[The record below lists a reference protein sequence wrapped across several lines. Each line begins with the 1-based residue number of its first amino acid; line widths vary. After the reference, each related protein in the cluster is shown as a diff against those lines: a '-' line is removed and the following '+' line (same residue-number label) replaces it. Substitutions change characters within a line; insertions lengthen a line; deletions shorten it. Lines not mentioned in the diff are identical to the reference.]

1 MKRLIGAA
9 VAAAVLLGCQ
19 DREQLTSPSPGRI
32 SAAISDGGN
41 GGNTHFYFLPPL
53 VTQPSYIGTF
63 NPSLKPLVEICHL
76 TTDPNCAN
84 FVTRFTPSQISVDSQ
99 YKVNWNTD
107 PSVLVSG
114 HTYRVRVILGNIGT
128 GSGSACPAASGYPA
142 PADRPGCKEFG
153 FRDVKPVATPQEVP
167 KDQSVALY
175 VFLNGST
182 NPIKFRIE
190 KGALCVANAT
200 DCGEGTV
207 GTGGGS
213 VLANFSNLS
222 IPNGALTT
230 VGDVTIIMQ
239 KVPCTA
245 AGRVSFVPADLPQ
258 YEGCYDFRTF
268 PENVTFNQNYIVG
281 MCLKLPTG
289 LSQAQQDK
297 LQIHRYDPGA
307 PPEALPEAAP
317 QFPLNCTDFASLG
330 GNPVLNFARRTW
342 RAFQREVGPWFSP
355 PPLFAAHLLGGSGG
369 KLSSLVWAIPS
380 GMAKLAGD
388 NQTALVNTA
397 VAIAPSVKVTDPA
410 GDPVAGATVHFVASG
425 DSKVDLVDADSVP
438 CLSDPG
444 LACVRTNSSGI
455 AQVASWTLGST
466 AGTYT
471 LAASGVGLAS
481 SPTLSGDLPTGT
493 LTFTAT
499 ACKPGFGTPSNI
511 DGVMAPGEWDCALH
525 QDFSANL
532 SGGSSAPATL
542 FWMNDGTNLYLA
554 VRVRRSSTDKVNTL
568 QFNFDNNNSSNAL
581 GTGAAETGDDIL
593 IFDPSTLFSDNF
605 LTLKCTTSTQSSCG
619 ATDVSA
625 GGTKNGAGS
634 FKNQGGFSVYE
645 MKHPLNVGDVGHDFA
660 LAAGGK
666 VGLFL
671 TLQLGSGAQGNT
683 QWPGFRKYL
692 TVTIAQP

>member
-1 MKRLIGAA
+1 
-9 VAAAVLLGCQ
+9 
-19 DREQLTSPSPGRI
+19 
-32 SAAISDGGN
+32 
-41 GGNTHFYFLPPL
+41 
-53 VTQPSYIGTF
+53 
-63 NPSLKPLVEICHL
+63 
-76 TTDPNCAN
+76 
-84 FVTRFTPSQISVDSQ
+84 
-99 YKVNWNTD
+99 
-107 PSVLVSG
+107 VSG

-128 GSGSACPAASGYPA
+128 GSGSACPATSGF
-142 PADRPGCKEFG
+142 PADRPGCKELG

-167 KDQSVALY
+167 KDQSVDLY

-207 GTGGGS
+207 GTGGGN
-213 VLANFSNLS
+213 VLATFSNLS
-222 IPNGALTT
+222 IPNGALST

-268 PENVTFNQNYIVG
+268 PENVTFSQNYIVG

-297 LQIHRYDPGA
+297 LQIHRWDPGA
-307 PPEALPEAAP
+307 PVEALPEAVPA
-317 QFPLNCTDFASLG
+317 FPLDCDDFASLG
-330 GNPVLNFARRTW
+330 GNPVLNFARRAW
-342 RAFQREVGPWFSP
+342 RMFQREVGPWFSP

-369 KLSSLVWAIPS
+369 KLSNLVWAIPS
-380 GMAKLAGD
+380 AMAKNAGD

-397 VAIAPSVKVTDPA
+397 VAIPPAVKVTDQNGA
-410 GDPVAGATVHFVASG
+410 PVESATVHFVASSG
-425 DSKVDLVDADSVP
+425 SSVVLPTGAVP
-438 CLSDPG
+438 CLS
-444 LACVRTNSSGI
+444 NSSLQCVLTDTGGV
-455 AQVASWTLGST
+455 AKVASWTLGST

-471 LAASGVGLAS
+471 LTASGVGLAS
-481 SPTLSGDLPTGT
+481 SPTLSGDLPTGM

-499 ACKPGFGTPSNI
+499 ACKPGFGTATPNGI
-511 DGVMAPGEWDCALH
+511 MAAGEWDCAQH

-542 FWMNDGTNLYLA
+542 FWMNDATNLYLA

-568 QFNFDNNNSSNAL
+568 QFNFDNNSSCPDQAACS
-581 GTGAAETGDDIL
+581 TGAAAENDDVL
-593 IFDPSTLFSDNF
+593 VVDASKTFTDAF
-605 LTLKCTTSTQSSCG
+605 LTLKCTTSTQSSCWSAAETQNG
-619 ATDVSA
+619 AAGWTNNGTYTTYEFRHPLNSGDVHDFNRA
-625 GGTKNGAGS
+625 GGTS
-634 FKNQGGFSVYE
+634 
-645 MKHPLNVGDVGHDFA
+645 
-660 LAAGGK
+660 

-683 QWPGFRKYL
+683 QWPGFRKYR
-692 TVTIAQP
+692 TIKIEQP

>member
-1 MKRLIGAA
+1 MKRLIGTA
-9 VAAAVLLGCQ
+9 VAAVLVLGCQ
-19 DREQLTSPSPGRI
+19 DREQPTSPSAGRI
-32 SAAISDGGN
+32 SAALSDGDH

-53 VTQPSYIGTF
+53 VPQPSYSGTF

-76 TTDPNCAN
+76 TTDPNCAQ
-84 FVTRFTPSQISVDSQ
+84 FVTRFSPAQISVDSV

-107 PSVLVSG
+107 PAVLVSG
-114 HTYRVRVILGNIGT
+114 HTYRVRVILGNIAT
-128 GSGSACPAASGYPA
+128 SATGSACPAASGYPA

-207 GTGGGS
+207 GTGGGN
-213 VLANFSNLS
+213 VLANHSNLS
-222 IPNGALTT
+222 IPSGALST

-239 KVPCTA
+239 KVPCTVS
-245 AGRVSFVPADLPQ
+245 GRVSFVPADLPQ

-268 PENVTFNQNYIVG
+268 PADVTFSSNYIVG

-289 LSQAQQDK
+289 LSQAQQDL
-297 LQIHRYDPGA
+297 LQIHRWDPGA
-307 PPEALPEAAP
+307 PPEALPEAQP
-317 QFPLNCTDFASLG
+317 LGLNCDGFADLG
-330 GNPVLNFARRTW
+330 ANPVLNFARRTW
-342 RAFQREVGPWFSP
+342 RLFQREVGPWFSP
-355 PPLFAAHLLGGSGG
+355 PPLYAAHLLGGSGG
-369 KLSSLVWAIPS
+369 KLSNLVWAIPS
-380 GMAKLAGD
+380 AMAKHAGD
-388 NQTALVNTA
+388 NQTALVSTA
-397 VAIAPSVKVTDPA
+397 VAIAPVVKVTDHNGA
-410 GDPVAGATVHFVASG
+410 PVESATVRFVASAG
-425 DSKVDLVDADSVP
+425 SSVVLPAGGVP

-444 LACVRTNSSGI
+444 FQCVLTDTGGVAR
-455 AQVASWTLGST
+455 VASWTLGPT

-471 LAASGVGLAS
+471 LVASGVGLAG
-481 SPTLSGDLPTGT
+481 SPTLSGDLPTGA

-499 ACKPGFGTPSNI
+499 ACKPGFGTATPN
-511 DGVMAPGEWDCALH
+511 GVMAAGEWDCARQ

-532 SGGSSAPATL
+532 SGGSSAAATL

-568 QFNFDNNNSSNAL
+568 QFNFDNNNSCPDQTACS
-581 GTGAAETGDDIL
+581 TGAAAENDDVL
-593 IFDPSTLFSDNF
+593 VVNASPTFTDAF
-605 LTLKCTTSTQSSCG
+605 LTLKCTTSTQSTCWSAAEDQHG
-619 ATDVSA
+619 AA
-625 GGTKNGAGS
+625 GLANNGTYTTYEFRHPFNG
-634 FKNQGGFSVYE
+634 
-645 MKHPLNVGDVGHDFA
+645 GDVHDFNRV
-660 LAAGGK
+660 GGSN

-683 QWPGFRKYL
+683 QWPGFRKYK
-692 TVTIAQP
+692 TIKIELP